1 MGISPERA
9 LWMTPRD
16 MEAAAEGHGKRTRSE
31 FVMMARAFGADL
43 SEREAKRIIE
53 GERRTSVSLEE
64 HDEKLQDLAQKH
76 GWDL

>member
-1 MGISPERA
+1 MRLPPEQA

-43 SEREAKRIIE
+43 SER
-53 GERRTSVSLEE
+53 
-64 HDEKLQDLAQKH
+64 
-76 GWDL
+76 